1 MENEKK
7 NGKSVKN
14 TADKIRELAQPLCDD
29 LGFFLWDVRFEKEGT
44 TWYLRVFID
53 KDGGVDIDDCEAF
66 ARPFDEILDREDPIS
81 QSYVFECGSPGLG
94 RDLKRAEHFEVC
106 IGDEIRVKTIRPDEK
121 GEREFIGVLKSYENK
136 EFDVAISE
144 EEKHFKLS
152 ECAFVKLYD
161 DGDLF

>member
-1 MENEKK
+1 MKNVNEKK
-7 NGKSVKN
+7 NGN
-14 TADKIRELAQPLCDD
+14 TADRVRELAQPLCDE
-29 LGFFLWDVRFEKEGT
+29 LGLFLWDVRFEKEGT

-66 ARPFDEILDREDPIS
+66 SRPFDEILDREDPIS

-94 RDLKRAEHFEVC
+94 RDLKRPEHFEVC
-106 IGDEIRVKTIRPDEK
+106 IGDEIRVKTIRPDEN
-121 GEREFIGVLKSYENK
+121 GEREFIGVLTSYENK
-136 EFDVAISE
+136 EFDISMSE
-144 EEKHFKLS
+144 DNSRHFKLS